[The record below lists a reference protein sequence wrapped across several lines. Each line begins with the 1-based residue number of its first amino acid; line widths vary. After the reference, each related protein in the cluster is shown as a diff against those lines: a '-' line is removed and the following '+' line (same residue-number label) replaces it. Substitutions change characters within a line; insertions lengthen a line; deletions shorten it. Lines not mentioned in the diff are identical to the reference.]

1 MGGIIV
7 GLMQCGLIWA
17 GLKQMRRASE
27 SRDRQIDNQHRET
40 MRALEAL
47 IERTG
52 GAASLKTPWR
62 SSMPLSGLEAVPQ
75 FARFNVI
82 RHKLH
87 PRNTT

>member
-52 GAASLKTPWR
+52 G
-62 SSMPLSGLEAVPQ
+62 SG
-75 FARFNVI
+75 R
-82 RHKLH
+82 
-87 PRNTT
+87 